1 MIERPLLL
9 VVALSV
15 LVVVVILAVGIGGF
29 ARGGD
34 WNRRNGNRMM
44 RWRLIAQAVA
54 IIIILLV
61 ISLRSP

>member
-61 ISLRSP
+61 ISLRSH